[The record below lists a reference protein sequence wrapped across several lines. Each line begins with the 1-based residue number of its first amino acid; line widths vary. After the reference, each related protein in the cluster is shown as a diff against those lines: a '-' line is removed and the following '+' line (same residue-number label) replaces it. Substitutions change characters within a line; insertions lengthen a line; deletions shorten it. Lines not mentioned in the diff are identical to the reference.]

1 MCSVRF
7 VVMYVDESVDVY
19 YTDGH
24 RLQLSPCGSEFMIEK
39 HLPPSAHPLQARERV
54 RQRTR
59 FAISE
64 YKALVLNAL
73 AFRNKYATHPYVPEE
88 LMTDEFNKKFSSAI
102 TEVEWPGSDS
112 CTTESH
118 GEITVCSVDGHAQ
131 LVLSSSGEE
140 FTVEFICR
148 SSQNEVESQYL
159 QLQGHQHNSTCLL
172 SGLTLKSATVK
183 GLNLSEAT
191 AGAQMDHSGSVG
203 KSPNMERL
211 GSTSLKSEKVHK
223 YTRVIQQY
231 SRVLCPPIWCYP
243 LSLAVKHWESLKT
256 KINNVN
262 GQDRKCLTDRADR
275 QTGLKTHLPKP
286 LPLKCPSPHQHR
298 WRYDAVNPD
307 CLEQEG
313 EVTAELVKV
322 VWCKGI
328 IYRIVDGV
336 IPMVEISPG
345 DGSVIRSNG
354 VLANYFTHYKAGAA
368 HRDAVECVYYLC
380 GLPPDVPGQLYS
392 VQSIVTRASRI
403 LKCFVQARS
412 SLRVPLSFYCW
423 NEAAVCDCG
432 RVVQEVTV
440 AGTGCFKAL
449 SDGTVEVLFLDG
461 VRAQM
466 MWKSESDTCTPAQ
479 CGEMEQRFKTGT
491 RPSHRWCQLN
501 LPDGHQTLVQ
511 VETDKTYQRY
521 VSAVVQWCDWV
532 KQTEQS
538 MSSVGVALL
547 DSAHSDTPQ
556 PITCRSVVSELE
568 KIKRFNFLLEN
579 SPVLRSTVRSL
590 SCERSPDLSEIK
602 LTENCISEA
611 LQKTSRAIQ
620 DIDTLLSDR
629 PDGSFSGK

>member
-7 VVMYVDESVDVY
+7 MVMYVDESVDVY
-19 YTDGH
+19 YADGC

-39 HLPPSAHPLQARERV
+39 HLSPSAHPLQPRERV

-64 YKALVLNAL
+64 YKALVVNAL
-73 AFRNKYATHPYVPEE
+73 EFRNKYATHPYLPEE
-88 LMTDEFNKKFSSAI
+88 LITVEFNKKFNSAI

-112 CTTESH
+112 CTTGSH
-118 GEITVCSVDGHAQ
+118 GEITVCSVDGHAE

-159 QLQGHQHNSTCLL
+159 QLQGHQHKSTCLL
-172 SGLTLKSATVK
+172 SGSSFKSATVK
-183 GLNLSEAT
+183 GLTSS
-191 AGAQMDHSGSVG
+191 AGAWLDHPGSVG
-203 KSPNMERL
+203 KAPNMERQE
-211 GSTSLKSEKVHK
+211 STSLKFEKVHV

-231 SRVLCPPIWCYP
+231 SRVLYPQMWCYP
-243 LSLAVKHWESLKT
+243 LSLAVKHWESQKT
-256 KINNVN
+256 QINTIN
-262 GQDRKCLTDRADR
+262 GPGRKGLTNSEDRQTS

-298 WRYDAVNPD
+298 WRYDTVSPD
-307 CLEQEG
+307 LLDQEE

-345 DGSVIRSNG
+345 DGSFIRSNG

-368 HRDAVECVYYLC
+368 HRDAVECVYFLC

-403 LKCFVQARS
+403 LKCFMQARS
-412 SLRVPLSFYCW
+412 SLRVPLSLYCW
-423 NEAAVCDCG
+423 NEQAAVCDCVP
-432 RVVQEVTV
+432 VVQEVTV
-440 AGTGCFKAL
+440 AGTGHFKAL

-466 MWKSESDTCTPAQ
+466 MWKSDTCTPAQ
-479 CGEMEQRFKTGT
+479 CGEMEQRLETETK
-491 RPSHRWCQLN
+491 PSHRWCQLN
-501 LPDGHQTLVQ
+501 MPDGHQTLVQ
-511 VETDKTYQRY
+511 VETDKTYHRY
-521 VSAVVQWCDWV
+521 VSVVVQWCDWV
-532 KQTEQS
+532 KQS
-538 MSSVGVALL
+538 MSAVGVALS

-579 SPVLRSTVRSL
+579 SPVLRSTARSL
-590 SCERSPDLSEIK
+590 RCERSPDLSEIK

-611 LQKTSRAIQ
+611 LLKTSRAIQ

-629 PDGSFSGK
+629 P

>member
-7 VVMYVDESVDVY
+7 MVMYVDESVDVY
-19 YTDGH
+19 YADG
-24 RLQLSPCGSEFMIEK
+24 RRVQLSPCGSEFMIEK
-39 HLPPSAHPLQARERV
+39 HLSPSSHPLQPRERV

-64 YKALVLNAL
+64 YKALVVNAL
-73 AFRNKYATHPYVPEE
+73 AFRNKYATHPYLPEE
-88 LMTDEFNKKFSSAI
+88 LITVEFIKKFNSAI

-112 CTTESH
+112 CTTGSH
-118 GEITVCSVDGHAQ
+118 GEITVCSVDGHAE

-140 FTVEFICR
+140 FTVEFICQ

-159 QLQGHQHNSTCLL
+159 QLQGHQHKSTCLL
-172 SGLTLKSATVK
+172 GSLSLKSATVK
-183 GLNLSEAT
+183 GLNSS
-191 AGAQMDHSGSVG
+191 AGAGSVG
-203 KSPNMERL
+203 KATNNERL
-211 GSTSLKSEKVHK
+211 ESTRLKSEKVHV

-231 SRVLCPPIWCYP
+231 SRVLYQQTWCYP
-243 LSLAVKHWESLKT
+243 LSLAVKHWESQKT
-256 KINNVN
+256 QINNIN
-262 GQDRKCLTDRADR
+262 GQDGKGLTDSEDR
-275 QTGLKTHLPKP
+275 QTPQTGLKTHLPKP

-298 WRYDAVNPD
+298 WRYDTVNPD
-307 CLEQEG
+307 LLEQEE

-336 IPMVEISPG
+336 MPMVEISPG

-403 LKCFVQARS
+403 LKCFIQARS
-412 SLRVPLSFYCW
+412 SLSVPLSLYCW
-423 NEAAVCDCG
+423 NEAAVCDCE

-440 AGTGCFKAL
+440 AGTGHFKAL

-466 MWKSESDTCTPAQ
+466 MWRSDTCTPAQ
-479 CGEMEQRFKTGT
+479 CGEMEQRLETETKK
-491 RPSHRWCQLN
+491 SHRWCQLN
-501 LPDGHQTLVQ
+501 MPDGHQTFVQ
-511 VETDKTYQRY
+511 VETDKTYHRY
-521 VSAVVQWCDWV
+521 VSVVVQWCDWV
-532 KQTEQS
+532 KQTEQD
-538 MSSVGVALL
+538 MSAVGVALS

-579 SPVLRSTVRSL
+579 SPVLRSTARSL
-590 SCERSPDLSEIK
+590 RCERSPDLSEVE

-611 LQKTSRAIQ
+611 LLKTSRAIQ

-629 PDGSFSGK
+629 P

>member
-1 MCSVRF
+1 MVLC
-7 VVMYVDESVDVY
+7 VDESVDVFY
-19 YTDGH
+19 SDGR

-39 HLPPSAHPLQARERV
+39 HILPSAHPLQPRERV

-64 YKALVLNAL
+64 YKTLVQNA
-73 AFRNKYATHPYVPEE
+73 FV
-88 LMTDEFNKKFSSAI
+88 EFNKPFTGAI

-112 CTTESH
+112 CTAGPH
-118 GEITVCSVDGHAQ
+118 GEIAVCSVDGHAK

-159 QLQGHQHNSTCLL
+159 QGRLHRSTCSLSSLL
-172 SGLTLKSATVK
+172 PKAAVFK
-183 GLNLSEAT
+183 GLNLSEAS
-191 AGAQMDHSGSVG
+191 AGASMD
-203 KSPNMERL
+203 RL
-211 GSTSLKSEKVHK
+211 GSVVKTTDTERLEPTRLKSGKVDA
-223 YTRVIQQY
+223 YTRVIQQH
-231 SRVLCPPIWCYP
+231 SRALYPQMWRYP
-243 LSLAVKHWESLKT
+243 LSLAFTHRESQKT
-256 KINNVN
+256 KINTVS
-262 GQDRKCLTDRADR
+262 GQDRKGLTEGDGRQTS
-275 QTGLKTHLPKP
+275 QTGLKTQLPKP

-307 CLEQEG
+307 LLEQEE

-322 VWCKGI
+322 LWCKGI
-328 IYRIVDGV
+328 IYRIIDGV

-354 VLANYFTHYKAGAA
+354 VLANYFTHHKAGAA
-368 HRDAVECVYYLC
+368 HGDAAECVYYLC

-392 VQSIVTRASRI
+392 VQSVVTRASRI
-403 LKCFVQARS
+403 LKCFIQARS
-412 SLRVPLSFYCW
+412 SLRAPLSLYCW
-423 NEAAVCDCG
+423 NEQAAVCDCVC
-432 RVVQEVTV
+432 VVQEVMV
-440 AGTGCFKAL
+440 AGTGYFKAL

-466 MWKSESDTCTPAQ
+466 MWKSDTYTPAQ
-479 CGEMEQRFKTGT
+479 CGEMEQKLRAET

-511 VETDKTYQRY
+511 VETDQTYQRY

-532 KQTEQS
+532 KQTDQS
-538 MSSVGVALL
+538 MSAVGVALS
-547 DSAHSDTPQ
+547 DSAHCETPQ
-556 PITCRSVVSELE
+556 PITYRSVISELE

-579 SPVLRSTVRSL
+579 SPVLRPTGRSL
-590 SCERSPDLSEIK
+590 SCERFSDPPEIK

-629 PDGSFSGK
+629 P